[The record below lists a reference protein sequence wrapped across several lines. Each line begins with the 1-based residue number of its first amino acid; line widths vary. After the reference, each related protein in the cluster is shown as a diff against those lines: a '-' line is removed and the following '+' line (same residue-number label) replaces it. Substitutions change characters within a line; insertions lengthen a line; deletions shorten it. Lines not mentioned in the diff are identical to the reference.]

1 MFTLQTNPSFIMN
14 RINIFKRILLLFF
27 SVLVSFSCVKDTD
40 FDQSESLVLTP
51 IIEVNLV
58 EIQETAVAF
67 LDDIGVEV
75 FNITDLIV
83 FDAFSSDFA
92 NENLLK
98 AELVCEVTN
107 SLNKAF
113 EFKMEFY
120 DPSNILQHTISF
132 NIENSPTNI
141 PLATEHTEVFDT
153 TTLEALK
160 ASTSLD
166 ITLTLLSSPT
176 GSVLTTTS
184 KGAIS
189 LKSKGIFYL
198 KLSE

>member
-67 LDDIGVEV
+67 LDDIGAEV
-75 FNITDLIV
+75 FNITDLII

-98 AELVCEVTN
+98 AELVYEVTN

-113 EFKMEFY
+113 EFKMDFY
-120 DPSNILQHTISF
+120 DHSNILQHTISF